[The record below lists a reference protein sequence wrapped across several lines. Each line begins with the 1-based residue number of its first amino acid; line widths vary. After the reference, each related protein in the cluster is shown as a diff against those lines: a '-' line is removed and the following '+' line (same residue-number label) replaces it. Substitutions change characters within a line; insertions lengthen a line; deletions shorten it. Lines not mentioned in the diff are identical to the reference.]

1 MPYCIK
7 SAAAPATK
15 GDAIDVPVCIV
26 YPPPGAV
33 LNIFT
38 AGAPKIRFC
47 IHSIRKTLARK
58 GGKYIKAAVVAAD
71 TDYGRRRRRNRESHV
86 RRRCCKACSGIRSI
100 F

>member
-38 AGAPKIRFC
+38 AGAQRSGFV
-47 IHSIRKTLARK
+47 
-58 GGKYIKAAVVAAD
+58 YIVLEKPWPEKEANIS
-71 TDYGRRRRRNRESHV
+71 RLLS
-86 RRRCCKACSGIRSI
+86 
-100 F
+100 